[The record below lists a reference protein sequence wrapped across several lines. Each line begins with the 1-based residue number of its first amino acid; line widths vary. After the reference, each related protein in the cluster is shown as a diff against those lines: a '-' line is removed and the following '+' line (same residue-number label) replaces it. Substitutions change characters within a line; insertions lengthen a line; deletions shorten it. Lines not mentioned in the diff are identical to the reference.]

1 MSSLSTLPAKKSN
14 SSVSRATSWLDAMPH
29 PDCVCEVAAD
39 HVAAARWSKTGG
51 KLEASAHE
59 AIEAGVLNPSPVDT
73 NVVNGESLRNSLRK
87 VLTRVAPR
95 GEPVA
100 LLLPDPVVRVFIL
113 PFETLPRNAAEA
125 LPILRWRLKKSV
137 PFDVENTSI
146 SWMRQTARDGS
157 LEVITAVARLP
168 IVREY
173 EEAVEAAGMVPGVVL
188 SSTLACLP
196 LLDESGATMLVR
208 MRGQTLTTVIVR
220 GEYLCVYRASS
231 MPGGRMAEAKV
242 ISDEVFPAVA
252 YYQDNYGGELDRV
265 LVAGFG
271 EEQEAMERS
280 LTADLKAPVIP
291 LSGGEAGRGMEN
303 EARSLI
309 NIGQEA
315 LVGWN
320 ANAH

>member
-1 MSSLSTLPAKKSN
+1 M
-14 SSVSRATSWLDAMPH
+14 
-29 PDCVCEVAAD
+29 
-39 HVAAARWSKTGG
+39 
-51 KLEASAHE
+51 
-59 AIEAGVLNPSPVDT
+59 
-73 NVVNGESLRNSLRK
+73 
-87 VLTRVAPR
+87 
-95 GEPVA
+95 
-100 LLLPDPVVRVFIL
+100 
-113 PFETLPRNAAEA
+113 
-125 LPILRWRLKKSV
+125 
-137 PFDVENTSI
+137 
-146 SWMRQTARDGS
+146 
-157 LEVITAVARLP
+157 
-168 IVREY
+168 
-173 EEAVEAAGMVPGVVL
+173 

-271 EEQEAMERS
+271 EEQEAMETS
-280 LTADLKAPVIP
+280 LNADLKAPVIP
-291 LSGGEAGRGMEN
+291 LTGGEAGRKMEN

-320 ANAH
+320 ANLH